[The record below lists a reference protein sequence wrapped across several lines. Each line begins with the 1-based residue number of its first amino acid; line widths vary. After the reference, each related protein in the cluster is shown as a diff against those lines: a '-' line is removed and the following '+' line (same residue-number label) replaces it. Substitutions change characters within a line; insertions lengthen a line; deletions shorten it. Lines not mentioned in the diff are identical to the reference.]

1 MKYFL
6 ITISLLISNL
16 AYAGIQGFGA
26 RPIPYYG
33 DELPEHINGIE
44 DAITVGH
51 RAAGDRKY
59 MAKIK
64 QRIVEL
70 NKTSNLTGKNPTQDE
85 IAKVGEIQAELKW
98 WRIAYQQ
105 AKVLNKATVGAVQ
118 VASSAPVTEEPDP
131 LEGM

>member
-1 MKYFL
+1 
-6 ITISLLISNL
+6 
-16 AYAGIQGFGA
+16 
-26 RPIPYYG
+26 
-33 DELPEHINGIE
+33 
-44 DAITVGH
+44 
-51 RAAGDRKY
+51 

-98 WRIAYQQ
+98 WRIALKQ

-118 VASSAPVTEEPDP
+118 VASSAPATEEPDP
-131 LEGM
+131 LER